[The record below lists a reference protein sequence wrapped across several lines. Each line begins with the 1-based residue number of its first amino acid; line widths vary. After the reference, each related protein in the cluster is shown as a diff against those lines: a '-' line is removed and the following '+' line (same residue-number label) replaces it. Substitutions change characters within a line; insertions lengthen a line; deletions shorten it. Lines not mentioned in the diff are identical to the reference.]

1 MKNFKKFTFFTETKT
16 GDSHEW
22 RSVKGFMHK
31 ELPHRQEAA
40 YELED
45 AALAAK
51 RYQELPIEAISAIG
65 A

>member
-1 MKNFKKFTFFTETKT
+1 MTVEKTKKTR
-16 GDSHEW
+16 DSHEW
-22 RSVKGFMHK
+22 RSVKEFMRRI
-31 ELPHRQEAA
+31 LPHRQEGA

-51 RYQELPIEAISAIG
+51 IDQELPIEAISAIG